1 MEDSRTWPEETIY
14 QLGTKDGYEDPAVFV
29 KVAAEL
35 FEVIQEKYGSHMQ
48 ILDWALHMD
57 EATPHIH
64 ERIREFN
71 NHREKCITGGSA
83 RKQRAH
89 ERE

>member
-1 MEDSRTWPEETIY
+1 MEYSRTCPEETIY
-14 QLGTKDGYEDPAVFV
+14 QLGTKDGYEDQSVFV

-64 ERIREFN
+64 ERHVFPALCCQQYYIQ
-71 NHREKCITGGSA
+71 CLPDSP
-83 RKQRAH
+83 
-89 ERE
+89 

>member
-1 MEDSRTWPEETIY
+1 MEDSRTCPEETIY

-48 ILDWALHMD
+48 ILDWALHID

-64 ERIREFN
+64 ERHVFFADDDGFVLP
-71 NHREKCITGGSA
+71 CT
-83 RKQRAH
+83 RKYADG
-89 ERE
+89 

>member
-1 MEDSRTWPEETIY
+1 MEDSRTCPEETIY

-48 ILDWALHMD
+48 ILDWALQ
-57 EATPHIH
+57 I
-64 ERIREFN
+64 
-71 NHREKCITGGSA
+71 G
-83 RKQRAH
+83 
-89 ERE
+89 